1 MHYRRVLFARTTVLG
16 PRFMGDG
23 AHFKVR
29 AMISGIRPNRGLPQR
44 DPTDS
49 PSNEKSGNKCG
60 NFYAARSRG
69 LDLVKE
75 KTH

>member
-1 MHYRRVLFARTTVLG
+1 
-16 PRFMGDG
+16 MGDG
-23 AHFKVR
+23 AHFRVR

-44 DPTDS
+44 D

-69 LDLVKE
+69 LDLGKE
-75 KTH
+75 KDH